1 MGRLRFFAAAAVLA
15 ASFRMSNSF
24 AATWVYVGN
33 ADTQDLSLFQLS
45 ADGHLTPRGTVT
57 VQSPAE
63 PGRSMLIAVSPNKR
77 FLYAAYLS
85 GGSKSAVTTYSI
97 DPNTGALTR
106 TGNTALADGMAYI
119 STDRSGRF
127 LFSASYPGNK
137 VTVNSILP
145 SGNVGELRQV
155 VDTEPNAHCIL
166 PDPSNH
172 YVLHTSLG
180 GDVIYQQKFDAAAG
194 TLSPNNPPT
203 ARVDA
208 KAGPRFLTFSADDRF
223 VYVID
228 EYNAA
233 VSVFPFDASQGRLQ
247 PREQV
252 ATALPPGFT
261 GKAWGADIHVT
272 PNGNYL
278 YTSERTSSTLAAF
291 RVDQRNGKLQPIASI
306 PTVKQPRA
314 FNIDPSGRFL
324 LAAGQL
330 SNTVMSY
337 SIDQASGRLTALG
350 EQAVGKNPTWVEIV
364 RLP

>member
-1 MGRLRFFAAAAVLA
+1 MGRLPLLAAAAVLA

-85 GGSKSAVTTYSI
+85 GGSKSAVATYAIEPS
-97 DPNTGALTR
+97 TGALTR
-106 TGNTALADGMAYI
+106 TGNMALADGMAYI

-145 SGNVGELRQV
+145 NGTVGELRQI

-166 PDPSNH
+166 PDPSNR

-180 GDVIYQQKFDAAAG
+180 GDAIYQEKFDAATG
-194 TLSPNNPPT
+194 TLAHNDPPT
-203 ARVDA
+203 VRVDA
-208 KAGPRFLTFSADDRF
+208 KGGPRFATFSVDDRF

-228 EYNAA
+228 EYDAA
-233 VSVFPFDASQGRLQ
+233 ISVFPFDASHGLLQ
-247 PREQV
+247 PRAQV
-252 ATALPPGFT
+252 ASALPPGFT

-272 PNGNYL
+272 PNGSYL

-291 RVDQRNGKLQPIASI
+291 RVDRRNGTLQPIAYF

-330 SNTVMSY
+330 SNSVMSY
-337 SIDQASGRLTALG
+337 SIDQDSGKLTALG
-350 EQAVGKNPTWVEIV
+350 EQDVGKNPTWVEIV